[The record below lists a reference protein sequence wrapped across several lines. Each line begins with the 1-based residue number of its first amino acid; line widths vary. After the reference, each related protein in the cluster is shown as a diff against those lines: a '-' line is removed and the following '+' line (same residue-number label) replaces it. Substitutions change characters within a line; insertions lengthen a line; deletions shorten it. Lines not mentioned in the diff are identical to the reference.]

1 MYAEI
6 PPASAAPIAR
16 RQPITRS
23 HHGDVFVDPYEWL
36 REKDNPEV
44 ISYLEA
50 ENAYTEAQT
59 ADLTELS
66 DAVFSEIKART
77 KETDL
82 SVPNYTSHPG
92 GSAYWYYIRTVEG
105 SEYPIYCR
113 VVASDREKLPDPEQE
128 IVGEEVLLDANVE
141 ADGHEFF
148 SLGAFSVSFDG
159 RLLAYSVDLSGAERF
174 TIMIKDLVSREL
186 LVDQISDTAYGVAW
200 AKNSH
205 LFYTRADE
213 AWRPYVVLRHR
224 LGTDPSEDVAVT
236 TETDERF
243 WLSVGASRDD
253 RWIMIGAESKIT
265 SEVRILSTDDPAGQP
280 RLVAPRRQGVEYDVE
295 PAGDRLLIV
304 HNDGAEDFEL
314 AEAPLTATSHT
325 EWTPVLRHRQGV
337 RILSVS
343 AYASHA
349 VVSLR
354 RDGLTGLHVMPR
366 DAAGNLREGSDIA
379 FDEPLYVV
387 YAPGESEYETATI
400 RVGYASLLIP
410 DSIYDYHLT
419 TQELILLK
427 RTPVLDDPRFGSYQ
441 PDNYIQERG
450 WATAPDGTRVPLSIV
465 RRADIPLDGSA
476 PALLYGY
483 GSYEASMDPGFA
495 VSRLSLLDRGIV
507 YAIAHVRGGGELGR
521 TWYEQG
527 KRLAKMNTFTDFIA
541 CADYLVE
548 RGYTTPQRL
557 AARGGSAGGLLM
569 GAIANLAPERFRA
582 IHAGVPFVDALTTIL
597 NPELPLTVIEWD
609 EWGDPLHDPEV
620 YAYMKSYTPYENV
633 RSVEYP
639 AILATTSLNDT
650 RVFYVE
656 PAKWIAALRHV
667 ATNSAERK
675 ILLKTEMVAG
685 HGGVSGRYKSWHELA
700 FEYAWIIGE
709 ITNEG

>member
-1 MYAEI
+1 M
-6 PPASAAPIAR
+6 
-16 RQPITRS
+16 TRF
-23 HHGDVFVDPYEWL
+23 HHGDAFVDPYEWL
-36 REKDNPEV
+36 RDKDNPEV

-59 ADLTELS
+59 TQLSELS
-66 DAVFSEIKART
+66 DAIFGEIKART

-82 SVPNYTSHPG
+82 SVPSYSSHPG
-92 GSAYWYYIRTVEG
+92 GSAYWYYVRTVEG

-148 SLGAFSVSFDG
+148 SLGAFGVSLDG

-174 TIMIKDLVSREL
+174 TIMIKDLASGEL

-224 LGTDPSEDVAVT
+224 LGTDPSEDIAVT

-243 WLSVGASRDD
+243 WLSVDASRDD

-265 SEVRILSTDDPAGQP
+265 SEVRLLSTDDPDGEP
-280 RLVAPRRQGVEYDVE
+280 RLVASRRQGVEYDVE

-325 EWTPVLRHRQGV
+325 DWAPVLRHRQGV

-354 RDGLTGLHVMPR
+354 RGGLTGLHVMSR
-366 DAAGNLREGSDIA
+366 DAAGNLGEGSDVA

-387 YAPGESEYETATI
+387 YAPGESEFETATI
-400 RVGYASLLIP
+400 RVGYASLLTP

-419 TQELILLK
+419 TRELILLK

-450 WATAPDGTRVPLSIV
+450 WATAADGTQVPLSIV

-527 KRLAKMNTFTDFIA
+527 KQLAKMNTFTDFIA
-541 CADYLVE
+541 CAEYLVE
-548 RGYTTPQRL
+548 RGYTTPERL
-557 AARGGSAGGLLM
+557 AARGASAGGLLM
-569 GAIANLAPERFRA
+569 GAVANLAPERFRA

-633 RSVEYP
+633 RSVDYP

-650 RVFYVE
+650 RVLYVE
-656 PAKWIAALRHV
+656 PAKWIAALRYV
-667 ATNSAERK
+667 ATNSAEQK
-675 ILLKTEMVAG
+675 FLLKTEMVAG

-700 FEYAWIIGE
+700 FEYAWIIRE